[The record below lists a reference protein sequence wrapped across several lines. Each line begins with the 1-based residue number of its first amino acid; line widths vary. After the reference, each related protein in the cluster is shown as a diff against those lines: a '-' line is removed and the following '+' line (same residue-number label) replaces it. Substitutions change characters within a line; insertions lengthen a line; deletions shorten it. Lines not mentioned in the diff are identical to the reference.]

1 MLKLADRVWKDSI
14 LKNEGPAWVYFIFAA
29 CEWLPTNYRLYSKIP
44 TLDYRTSCVLCL
56 GNKIDTME
64 HLLECPALAAEQ
76 RNLALV
82 SQHTITKWKFPFSA
96 VRNTP
101 QTHTVERWICA
112 GKSLLGPKLNLERL
126 SWMAVKFYQTN
137 CHKQF
142 LGTRHFLQRVGASL
156 KQDIR
161 TNLADSL
168 LGILAS
174 EFKLSLEGISNVLSH
189 QTVFGEWCSDYPDDA
204 WFGSRKDA
212 LEGDFSGLN
221 TYFNVIEETQTI
233 TIKLLEK
240 VSRSLHSRRPTRAVI
255 VGPSSLLI
263 KFDHKLFLPICTLKA
278 RSSVLGHQPL
288 AYDLSVLLA
297 ANKESMLVDPICW
310 SVFTAKLR
318 DWAEGNCTDCAL
330 DSNTDL
336 KFRER
341 RTPHH
346 EARCL
351 PMVNPEQ
358 PASLYP
364 FFTPSALGNNIF
376 NASIPWDTMKLFRK
390 LEHHPP
396 LPLLLGIL
404 PNQLRT
410 LLKKYELKDRE
421 EALDDLSMTIF
432 WSGYRLWKKRK
443 RLISLF
449 YTNSAP
455 DEWKSGYKESKS
467 RKKRRKLK
475 SCPSPFHYLER
486 FCNLSG
492 QRRTICV
499 CSDVCV
505 VEQIVDSMDI
515 RLFFGFSPAQQH
527 LVFDPSK
534 QLVGKHI
541 SAFSRCDLIMQSHDR
556 VKKRKED

>member
-1 MLKLADRVWKDSI
+1 MKLADRVWKDSI

-240 VSRSLHSRRPTRAVI
+240 VSRSLHSRRPTRWPFVFAHQIRLQAV
-255 VGPSSLLI
+255 PS
-263 KFDHKLFLPICTLKA
+263 H
-278 RSSVLGHQPL
+278 
-288 AYDLSVLLA
+288 
-297 ANKESMLVDPICW
+297 
-310 SVFTAKLR
+310 
-318 DWAEGNCTDCAL
+318 
-330 DSNTDL
+330 
-336 KFRER
+336 
-341 RTPHH
+341 
-346 EARCL
+346 
-351 PMVNPEQ
+351 
-358 PASLYP
+358 LYP
-364 FFTPSALGNNIF
+364 QGT
-376 NASIPWDTMKLFRK
+376 
-390 LEHHPP
+390 
-396 LPLLLGIL
+396 
-404 PNQLRT
+404 
-410 LLKKYELKDRE
+410 
-421 EALDDLSMTIF
+421 
-432 WSGYRLWKKRK
+432 
-443 RLISLF
+443 
-449 YTNSAP
+449 
-455 DEWKSGYKESKS
+455 
-467 RKKRRKLK
+467 
-475 SCPSPFHYLER
+475 
-486 FCNLSG
+486 
-492 QRRTICV
+492 
-499 CSDVCV
+499 
-505 VEQIVDSMDI
+505 
-515 RLFFGFSPAQQH
+515 
-527 LVFDPSK
+527 
-534 QLVGKHI
+534 
-541 SAFSRCDLIMQSHDR
+541 
-556 VKKRKED
+556 